1 MSRTQGNDFHLLL
14 SELAAQVEEATRLLA
29 VLAGLVDACKRADA
43 EIEPSAWTDL
53 IEQNLGDQRGLEI
66 VSARRLE
73 TMIRHQ
79 AVYYCYHSR
88 RHELRGVRDRILA
101 IEKQLIALLADP
113 AVVAPGSEWRTVI
126 IAALLAADEV
136 AAASPS
142 YEGSMP
148 CPLDMDRDH
157 FSLVVLKKAF
167 ASLIKYLAK
176 RPQRKCRAMS
186 LTTSLKGLYSCKPV
200 VSPEAL
206 GEDGAVREMRQVAGL
221 AFVDTAGGEHPH
233 LAALPAL
240 LKGLRELVEAA
251 NRSAGQFCKGEK
263 AELNERE
270 YARRLVEVLD
280 AGLSDFPPLESRQRQ
295 AQNRF
300 AYEKSRSAVL
310 LAVMKAESA
319 RLEVVEGL
327 LAAVAETE
335 AMDSEI
341 ERDHRAT
348 CEKLFTRRLAILLCL
363 EADVLI
369 REAGRCLS
377 AAYQVVQDDVSDG
390 RGKAALEARFLEV
403 TARLS

>member
-1 MSRTQGNDFHLLL
+1 MSRTHGNDFHLLL
-14 SELAAQVEEATRLLA
+14 SELAALVEEATRLLA
-29 VLAGLVDACKRADA
+29 VLAGLVEACKRVDA

-53 IEQNLGDQRGLEI
+53 IEQNLGDQRGLDI

-73 TMIRHQ
+73 TVLRHQ
-79 AVYYCYHSR
+79 AVYYSYHSR
-88 RHELRGVRDRILA
+88 RHELRAVRDRIVGL
-101 IEKQLIALLADP
+101 EKKLITLLADP
-113 AVVAPGSEWRTVI
+113 AVVAPESEWRTLI

-142 YEGSMP
+142 YEGTMP

-157 FSLVVLKKAF
+157 FSLVAIKKAF
-167 ASLIKYLAK
+167 ADLIKYLGK

-186 LTTSLKGLYSCKPV
+186 LTTSLKGLYSCRPAV
-200 VSPEAL
+200 LPEAL

-221 AFVDTAGGEHPH
+221 AFVDTASGEHPH
-233 LAALPAL
+233 LAALPAR
-240 LKGLRELVEAA
+240 LKELRDLVEAA
-251 NRSAGQFCKGEK
+251 NRASEQFRKGAK
-263 AELNERE
+263 AELNERD

-295 AQNRF
+295 EQHRY

-327 LAAVAETE
+327 LAAAAETE
-335 AMDSEI
+335 ALDGEI

-369 REAGRCLS
+369 REAGRSLS

-390 RGKAALEARFLEV
+390 RGKAALEARFSEV
-403 TARLS
+403 VKRLS